1 MVATVSV
8 GRVDPAT
15 TWLVRRVD
23 GRVVAAGKTAEEAA
37 RIALELG
44 LDPATVDAAPAESA
58 RYAFVLGVV
67 TQSATGPVVHG
78 LTDSPE
84 IASRTAES
92 VGGEIALVRLGPD
105 FDSESMVEVN
115 PLEYRI
121 LAD

>member
-1 MVATVSV
+1 MVARVSI

-15 TWLVRRVD
+15 TWLVKVD
-23 GRVVAAGKTAEEAA
+23 GKCVAAAKTEEGAA

-44 LDPATVDAAPAESA
+44 LDLAAVNAAPEVSA

-67 TQSATGPVVHG
+67 TVSATGGVMHG

-92 VGGEIALVRLGPD
+92 VDGEIHLVRLGPD
-105 FDSESMVEVN
+105 FDGASTVEVN
-115 PLEYRI
+115 PAEYQI